1 MLKTHIRSLWQVMFR
16 GDSHQRQLY
25 ATLKEAACPE
35 ASDVNSIL
43 RNEDGNHVNCFNS
56 SGCRRNL
63 SGICLTNDFKGDG
76 MSPTRHRD
84 LLVNNF
90 GLQNILHME
99 TLSEYSKLLDAFV
112 ADLQDAGWGQNAVW
126 HDINAVAHR
135 KDAWTLSKG
144 QPQTNIKIAILNAN
158 ATRRFK
164 ALGYPIIPSFSQT
177 LALTLS
183 TRDVAH
189 YIYKVLQQSTMQFV
203 LGLLCPGN

>member
-1 MLKTHIRSLWQVMFR
+1 MLKTHIRSLRQVMFR
-16 GDSHQRQLY
+16 GDSHQRQLF
-25 ATLKEAACPE
+25 AALIQAICPE
-35 ASDVNSIL
+35 AADVDSIFQM
-43 RNEDGNHVNCFNS
+43 EDGNHVNCFNS

-63 SGICLTNDFKGDG
+63 SGICLSNDFKGDG

-183 TRDVAH
+183 TRDLA
-189 YIYKVLQQSTMQFV
+189 YYPYKVLQQSTMQFV

>member
-1 MLKTHIRSLWQVMFR
+1 MFR
-16 GDSHQRQLY
+16 GDSHQRQLF
-25 ATLKEAACPE
+25 AAIKEAACPK
-35 ASDVNSIL
+35 AADVDSIL
-43 RNEDGNHVNCFNS
+43 RMEDGKHVYYFNS
-56 SGCRRNL
+56 LGCSRNL
-63 SGICLTNDFKGDG
+63 SGISQTNDFKGDG
-76 MSPTRHRD
+76 KSPTRHRD

-90 GLQNILHME
+90 GLHNLLHMV
-99 TLSEYSKLLDAFV
+99 TLSEYSKLLDGFV

-144 QPQTNIKIAILNAN
+144 QPQTNIKVAILNAN

-164 ALGYPIIPSFSQT
+164 ALGYPIIPSFAQT

-189 YIYKVLQQSTMQFV
+189 YPYQVLQQSTMQFV
-203 LGLLCPGN
+203 LGLLCPGH